1 MSQEVKHH
9 QLIADRI
16 YFGAANDVPS
26 MVEQDSVQV
35 IVDLRK
41 ESTGCAAYHAG
52 VVWIRIPLDDRP
64 EHDQS
69 ALFKEAINAVV
80 TAYQD
85 GKKVAFH
92 CGGGKGR
99 TGTVATGVLLALGLC
114 TTLDEAEA
122 KAKSIRPVLNMKPLQ
137 RLALQRLYPNAQEP

>member
-99 TGTVATGVLLALGLC
+99 TGTVAVGVLMALGLAS
-114 TTLDEAEA
+114 TLAEAETMT
-122 KAKSIRPVLNMKPLQ
+122 KAIRPVINLHPAQ
-137 RLALQRLYPNAQEP
+137 RQALQTLYPYG